1 VIFKFTLLFRL
12 TNQISGSV
20 VSDFEF
26 LEPSKSWSIFFAMTK
41 YSFEFELESIEK
53 EEYNANVMPALNV
66 ECLMLCE

>member
-1 VIFKFTLLFRL
+1 M
-12 TNQISGSV
+12 

-26 LEPSKSWSIFFAMTK
+26 LEPSKSWTIFFAMNK